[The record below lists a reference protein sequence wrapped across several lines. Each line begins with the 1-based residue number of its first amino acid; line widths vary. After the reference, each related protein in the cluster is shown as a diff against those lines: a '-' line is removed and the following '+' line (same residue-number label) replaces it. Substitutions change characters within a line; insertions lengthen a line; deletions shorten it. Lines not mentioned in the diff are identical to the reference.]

1 MFKLKKML
9 VSGMLLAICT
19 GIFAGCNG
27 KSGSDNTGKSN
38 TGEQVTIKFVHK
50 FPEEIRM
57 KFFKEI
63 IQNFEKENSNIKVD
77 MTAYGDEEIKDKT
90 RVILGSTEAPDI
102 FFTWSGERIQQYVDT
117 GNALDLTK
125 YLDEDTE
132 WRNSFNPVMLEA
144 SKKQDSYWSIP
155 WDYSCKVMIYNKK
168 VFSDAGIK
176 DVPTTWSELLDT
188 CKKIKAIGKTPIAMG
203 NQYSWVICHYIT
215 SLNGKLVPADVL
227 NKNYNLENP
236 NFSDKGYAKA
246 LDMVKELYDE
256 GYFNK
261 DANST
266 TWEMSQ
272 TMVQE
277 GTAGMVYEEVQ
288 NLKNYNTALGEDGW
302 GYFYLPEIE
311 NGAGEKGYITGGPD
325 EFMINSES
333 KHPDEAIKFL
343 KYLTSDEVQA
353 KMCYDLSFFPVTN
366 VKLDGSKMV
375 PGSEE
380 IIAHNLKAP
389 GMSEWLD
396 CVLNQTVAD
405 TYLEGCQTIFQDD
418 TGESIMKKVSAT
430 ATEVK
435 ADK

>member
-1 MFKLKKML
+1 
-9 VSGMLLAICT
+9 
-19 GIFAGCNG
+19 
-27 KSGSDNTGKSN
+27 
-38 TGEQVTIKFVHK
+38 
-50 FPEEIRM
+50 
-57 KFFKEI
+57 
-63 IQNFEKENSNIKVD
+63 
-77 MTAYGDEEIKDKT
+77 
-90 RVILGSTEAPDI
+90 
-102 FFTWSGERIQQYVDT
+102 
-117 GNALDLTK
+117 
-125 YLDEDTE
+125 
-132 WRNSFNPVMLEA
+132 
-144 SKKQDSYWSIP
+144 
-155 WDYSCKVMIYNKK
+155 MIYNKK

-188 CKKIKAIGKTPIAMG
+188 CKKIKAVGKTPIAMG

-227 NKNYNLENP
+227 NTNYNLENP

-333 KHPDEAIKFL
+333 KHPDEAIRRIAALKDDTSEYVRKSVGNALRDISKKYPRLVEIEVDGWDLENKEIYQVYKLASKFL
-343 KYLTSDEVQA
+343 K
-353 KMCYDLSFFPVTN
+353 KN
-366 VKLDGSKMV
+366 RK
-375 PGSEE
+375 
-380 IIAHNLKAP
+380 
-389 GMSEWLD
+389 
-396 CVLNQTVAD
+396 
-405 TYLEGCQTIFQDD
+405 
-418 TGESIMKKVSAT
+418 
-430 ATEVK
+430 
-435 ADK
+435 

>member
-1 MFKLKKML
+1 
-9 VSGMLLAICT
+9 
-19 GIFAGCNG
+19 
-27 KSGSDNTGKSN
+27 
-38 TGEQVTIKFVHK
+38 
-50 FPEEIRM
+50 
-57 KFFKEI
+57 
-63 IQNFEKENSNIKVD
+63 
-77 MTAYGDEEIKDKT
+77 
-90 RVILGSTEAPDI
+90 
-102 FFTWSGERIQQYVDT
+102 
-117 GNALDLTK
+117 
-125 YLDEDTE
+125 
-132 WRNSFNPVMLEA
+132 
-144 SKKQDSYWSIP
+144 
-155 WDYSCKVMIYNKK
+155 
-168 VFSDAGIK
+168 
-176 DVPTTWSELLDT
+176 
-188 CKKIKAIGKTPIAMG
+188 
-203 NQYSWVICHYIT
+203 
-215 SLNGKLVPADVL
+215 
-227 NKNYNLENP
+227 
-236 NFSDKGYAKA
+236 
-246 LDMVKELYDE
+246 MVKELYDK